1 MSSTPSTSSSKQ
13 SQPGLNYEEIK
24 SFLEAGSGFTDV
36 PSGMMPL
43 DDFLQDDSWT
53 TSSTTQNTQSSS
65 KTVSKYDPAHYQRGQ
80 IQVWDFIADQKLDFL
95 LGNVIKYVCRAGHKQ
110 YEEELDDLLKAK
122 AYIEKKI
129 AITSLS
135 RNR

>member
-1 MSSTPSTSSSKQ
+1 M
-13 SQPGLNYEEIK
+13 
-24 SFLEAGSGFTDV
+24 
-36 PSGMMPL
+36 
-43 DDFLQDDSWT
+43 
-53 TSSTTQNTQSSS
+53 
-65 KTVSKYDPAHYQRGQ
+65 SKYDPAHYQRGQ
-80 IQVWDFIADQKLDFL
+80 IKVWDFIADQKLDFL

-129 AITSLS
+129 ALTSLS